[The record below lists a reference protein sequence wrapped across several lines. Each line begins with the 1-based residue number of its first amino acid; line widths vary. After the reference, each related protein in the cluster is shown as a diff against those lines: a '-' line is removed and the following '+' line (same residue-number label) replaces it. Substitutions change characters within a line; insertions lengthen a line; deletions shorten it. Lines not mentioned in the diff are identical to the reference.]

1 MWKRNTIKQM
11 IRKGYCDIRLRA
23 AATGIFAL
31 VWWGILYPEL
41 CFTEDTFQ
49 KVIVADGREQAVDKA
64 DYRDIL
70 DAAGDEIVIRS
81 RLLEWLE
88 QQEWFRHGG

>member
-1 MWKRNTIKQM
+1 MWKKQDVKRI
-11 IRKGYCDIRLRA
+11 IRRLYCDIRLRA
-23 AATGIFAL
+23 AGAGMLAL
-31 VWWGILYPEL
+31 VWWGLLYPEL
-41 CFTEDTFQ
+41 CFTEGTFRQ
-49 KVIVADGREQAVDKA
+49 IVVTGGEEKVVDEA

-70 DAAGDEIVIRS
+70 DAAGDEVVIRS